1 MKFIRGI
8 LKEKK
13 VIIQFISGLIAGMN
27 TDNTNASLSTAVSSM
42 KKGINKIP
50 KEVIT
55 SIYNDEILVV
65 INFITEETI
74 NWIDDDGRT
83 LLFHSIISKSI
94 NMIDLLLKRGSST
107 IIQDR
112 LGWSP
117 LHYAAQNNDLEGAKL
132 LIEYGANLE
141 CKDAYGN
148 TPLWRA
154 VFSSMGMGDMI
165 QLLLSKGADPG
176 NHNNSDISPIQLA
189 NTIANYNTKQFFD

>member
-1 MKFIRGI
+1 M
-8 LKEKK
+8 
-13 VIIQFISGLIAGMN
+13 
-27 TDNTNASLSTAVSSM
+27 
-42 KKGINKIP
+42 
-50 KEVIT
+50 
-55 SIYNDEILVV
+55 V

-74 NWIDDDGRT
+74 NWIDNDGRT

-132 LIEYGANLE
+132 LIEYGANPE

-154 VFSSMGMGDMI
+154 VFSSRGMGDMI

-176 NHNNSDISPIQLA
+176 NHNNFDISPIQLA